1 VVNKIHKKRGEQIMS
16 KHNKVEDYIADLEGR
31 QEQMAKELDRMICEA
46 APDARKVMKML
57 ALSVNA

>member
-1 VVNKIHKKRGEQIMS
+1 MS